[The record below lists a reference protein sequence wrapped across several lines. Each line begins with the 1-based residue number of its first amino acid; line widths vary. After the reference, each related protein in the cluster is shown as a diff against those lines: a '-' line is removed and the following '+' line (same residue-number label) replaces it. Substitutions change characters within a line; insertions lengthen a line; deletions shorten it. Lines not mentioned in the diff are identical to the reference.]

1 MSDYFS
7 DRENGPRAR
16 TEQEITPTV
25 WAAVAA
31 TVQGLMNGGA
41 LAQRFPERCPD
52 GQAICGCDEGALAA
66 SVMAEMPGLV
76 WPLQI
81 AAEVDEGFMS
91 RREPF
96 APSTLLV
103 LDFIEFVHRAVA
115 KPVPGKYH
123 EYFSHHH
130 LTFDQEAGQEDFRAT
145 INRLFSRNGLAF
157 EMLTSGRIVRVLPPV
172 LAEELRRTT
181 FNSGDRT
188 LDVLLEECRL
198 KFSDRNPLVRREA
211 LERLWDAWERLKSL
225 PESTGEPG
233 NKEAADLGIAVTTD
247 TGAGAFLQGKSILV
261 FNIHKLGNG
270 LSVFGTADTG
280 VKIPL
285 GFVLVDDAHACLSS
299 TESQFTLTVT
309 DGSAAYKGLMQLFR
323 DELLEQDD
331 TKLLEI
337 ADGASDQ
344 EMLVPFW
351 VWHQQAC
358 RSPRC

>member
-1 MSDYFS
+1 
-7 DRENGPRAR
+7 
-16 TEQEITPTV
+16 
-25 WAAVAA
+25 
-31 TVQGLMNGGA
+31 
-41 LAQRFPERCPD
+41 
-52 GQAICGCDEGALAA
+52 
-66 SVMAEMPGLV
+66 
-76 WPLQI
+76 
-81 AAEVDEGFMS
+81 MS

-247 TGAGAFLQGKSILV
+247 TGAGAFLQGKAILV
-261 FNIHKLGNG
+261 FNIV
-270 LSVFGTADTG
+270 SVWARHLDLIGTAPDHHVHDERCGDELQGGDDVARSLPVRLCPGG
-280 VKIPL
+280 VHRPAHCRVAHTARL
-285 GFVLVDDAHACLSS
+285 RGLVDLSRRAATGAAAAPRSGCS
-299 TESQFTLTVT
+299 TAWAV
-309 DGSAAYKGLMQLFR
+309 A
-323 DELLEQDD
+323 
-331 TKLLEI
+331 
-337 ADGASDQ
+337 
-344 EMLVPFW
+344 
-351 VWHQQAC
+351 
-358 RSPRC
+358 